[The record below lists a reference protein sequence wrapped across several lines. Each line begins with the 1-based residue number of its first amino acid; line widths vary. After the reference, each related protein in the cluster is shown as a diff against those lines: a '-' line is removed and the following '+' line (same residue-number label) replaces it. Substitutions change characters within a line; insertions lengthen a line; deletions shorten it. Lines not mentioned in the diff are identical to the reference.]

1 MSCIRGS
8 GSFTFEALIP
18 GGAASATEASTA
30 KEVPCENEALPLVL
44 ETNDGDDL
52 EGSVMWDVAVMLARL
67 LMDPDKYP
75 DKFFRG
81 RNFIELG
88 AGLGLP
94 GMIAALRGAKTVLT
108 DMESVLPLLE
118 QNVVRNFTKFE
129 KPRVAKLDWTT
140 FEEDIAAMSHAAAG
154 DLMMPVAPFDV
165 ILVTDCI
172 YQERLV
178 KPLVDTLVAVTQPGS
193 VVLLTMRARFSF
205 QADFLQ
211 MLKVWFSG
219 MPLHPE
225 ERHLEGLT
233 QVEDLG
239 AWRLKRR
246 ANPACHSPVEEG
258 SHAASPEGS

>member
-1 MSCIRGS
+1 
-8 GSFTFEALIP
+8 
-18 GGAASATEASTA
+18 
-30 KEVPCENEALPLVL
+30 
-44 ETNDGDDL
+44 
-52 EGSVMWDVAVMLARL
+52 MWDVAVMLARL
-67 LMDPDKYP
+67 LMDETKYP
-75 DKFFRG
+75 NKFFGDRK
-81 RNFIELG
+81 FIELG

-94 GMIAALRGAKTVLT
+94 GMIAALRGAKTLLT
-108 DMESVLPLLE
+108 DIESVLPLLR
-118 QNVVRNFTKFE
+118 QNVERNFANSE
-129 KPRVAKLDWTT
+129 NPGVAKLDWTT
-140 FEEDIAAMSHAAAG
+140 LDQDLTAISEASAG
-154 DLMMPVAPFDV
+154 NPTVPAAPFDV
-165 ILVTDCI
+165 VLVTDCV

-178 KPLVDTLVAVTQPGS
+178 KPLVDTLVSITQPGS

-246 ANPACHSPVEEG
+246 AIPASHSPTEEG
-258 SHAASPEGS
+258 SHAAIPEGFDVWCLTQGASSTDATMAKTGQRLHVEL